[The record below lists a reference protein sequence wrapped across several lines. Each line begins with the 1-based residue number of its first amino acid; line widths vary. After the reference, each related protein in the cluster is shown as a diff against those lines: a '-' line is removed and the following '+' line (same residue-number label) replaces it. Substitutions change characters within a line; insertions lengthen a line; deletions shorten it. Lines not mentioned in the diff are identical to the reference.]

1 VGGRPSWWRNRR
13 ALGAWTASIVGY
25 LVLALLLVWTL
36 GPLYWMVTTSFKVPN
51 EIYGAS
57 LSLWPHQPTLENF
70 AILFRK
76 TPYLLYF
83 RNSMVVSSATT
94 LLSLIFAA
102 LAAYA
107 LTRFRFPGRDLLAQG
122 LVYTYLMPTSMLF
135 IPLLSILMAVGLQDT
150 RTGLVWAYLGFTVPF
165 CTWLLMGYFMSI
177 PIELEEAGLVDG
189 CSRLGVL
196 VRIVLPV
203 TLPALA
209 VVAFFSF
216 TLAWNEYLYA
226 SVFLSNV
233 NVRTIP
239 TGIPSFIVEDVF
251 FWGPMMA
258 STLLSAIPPLVVYF
272 VFQRLLIAGLT
283 AGAVK
288 A

>member
-1 VGGRPSWWRNRR
+1 
-13 ALGAWTASIVGY
+13 
-25 LVLALLLVWTL
+25 
-36 GPLYWMVTTSFKVPN
+36 TSFKVPN

-57 LSLWPHQPTLENF
+57 ISLWPHQPTLENF

-107 LTRFRFPGRDLLAQG
+107 LTRFRFPGRAVLAQG

-216 TLAWNEYLYA
+216 TQAWNEYLYA

-239 TGIPSFIVEDVF
+239 TGIPSFIVEGVF

-272 VFQRLLIAGLT
+272 VFH
-283 AGAVK
+283 
-288 A
+288 

>member
-1 VGGRPSWWRNRR
+1 VGSRPPSWRSRR
-13 ALGAWTASIVGY
+13 ALGALTASTVGY
-25 LVLALLLVWTL
+25 LVLAVLLVWTL

-57 LSLWPHQPTLENF
+57 ISLWPHQPTLENF

-94 LLSLIFAA
+94 LLSLVFAA
-102 LAAYA
+102 LGAYA
-107 LTRFRFPGRDLLAQG
+107 LTRLRFPGRAVLAQG

-165 CTWLLMGYFMSI
+165 CTWLLMGYFMAI
-177 PIELEEAGLVDG
+177 PIELEESGLVDG